1 MSTKL
6 TQLTPAVQLEI
17 PAVPPVE
24 PTPPVV
30 EGVKFLA
37 SERTPA
43 DWNIVPAGDDLI
55 EATHVTTRK
64 VFTGTIAE
72 FSKALKG

>member
-1 MSTKL
+1 MSTQL

-17 PAVPPVE
+17 PAVDPV
-24 PTPPVV
+24 PPVV
-30 EGVKFLA
+30 EKVKFLA
-37 SERTPA
+37 SELTPA
-43 DWNIVPAGDDLI
+43 DWSIVPASDDLI